1 MLSWGRATFKVKTC
15 CVMDSSRRSP
25 SAPRKGGGDAED
37 AEATNRDIEDIDNWV
52 LVSIDSWVRSGLP
65 KDDVIEKTLTRQLPI
80 MKNDDSLQNDR
91 L

>member
-1 MLSWGRATFKVKTC
+1 M
-15 CVMDSSRRSP
+15 MDSSRRSP

-65 KDDVIEKTLTRQLPI
+65 KDDVIEKI
-80 MKNDDSLQNDR
+80 MSSVSLHELRDAAQVLR
-91 L
+91 GGWGLGRW